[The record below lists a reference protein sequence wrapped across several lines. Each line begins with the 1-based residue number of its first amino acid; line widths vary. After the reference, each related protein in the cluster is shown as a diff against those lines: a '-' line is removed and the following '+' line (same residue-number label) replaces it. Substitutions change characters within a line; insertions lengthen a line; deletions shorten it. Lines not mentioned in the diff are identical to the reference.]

1 MQITWGSSLR
11 WVIRCDKLPGRRR
24 RKLHNE
30 PPSCFTWR
38 ENRMPLELDLSKMR
52 RGTDLLKRGFAKM
65 QKGGVVMDVT
75 NAEQAAIAEEAGAV
89 AVMALERVPA
99 GLRAA
104 GGGGRRAP
112 PLRSRGHTA
121 AATR

>member
-65 QKGGVVMDVT
+65 QQGCAVMDVT

-99 GLRAA
+99 DIRAA
-104 GGGGRRAP
+104 GGGGGAGAAP
-112 PLRSRGHTA
+112 AGRGGG
-121 AATR
+121 